1 MSIAHQIGLTLIPGV
16 GQATAKHLLAHFGS
30 AEAVFEATIPDL
42 LQVQGV
48 GIAIANHIVSRQVLH
63 QAEAE
68 LRYIEKH
75 DIKVLFYTAPDYP
88 HRLKECGDAPVLLYY
103 KGNADLNQPRMLSV
117 VGTRMATAYGKQ
129 LCMEL
134 AETLKPYGVLVVS
147 GLAYGI
153 DIAAHRESLRNNI
166 PTVGV
171 LGHGLDRIYPY
182 HHKQIAQEMLERG
195 GLLTEFPINTMP
207 DRENFPKRNRIIAGL
222 TDATLVVEATI
233 KGGALITAEL
243 ANSYHRDVYA
253 FPGRV
258 NDPYS
263 QGCNFMIKTHRA
275 ALINA
280 PKDLLYYLGWD
291 DVKEQPESMQRQ
303 LPLGLSP
310 EEARVME
317 LLKTAPLLID
327 ELALKSDIPQGK
339 LAIHLLNL
347 EMQGLLLSMP
357 GKRYKLH

>member
-1 MSIAHQIGLTLIPGV
+1 MSIVHQIGLTLIPGV
-16 GQATAKHLLAHFGS
+16 GQATAKHLLAYFGS
-30 AEAVFEATIPDL
+30 AEAVFEATVSELIN
-42 LQVQGV
+42 VQGV
-48 GIAIANHIVSRQVLH
+48 GVAIANHIVSGQVFH

-68 LRYIEKH
+68 SRYIEKH
-75 DIKVLFYTAPDYP
+75 DIKVLFYTAADYP
-88 HRLKECGDAPVLLYY
+88 QRLKECGDAPVLLYY
-103 KGNADLNQPRMLSV
+103 KGNADLNHARMLSV

-153 DIAAHRESLRNNI
+153 DIAAHRESLRQNI

-195 GLLTEFPINTMP
+195 GLLSEFPINTMP

-263 QGCNFMIKTHRA
+263 QGCNFMIKTNRA

-280 PKDLLYYLGWD
+280 PKDLLYYMGWD
-291 DVKEQPESMQRQ
+291 DVKPQQELVQRQ
-303 LPLGLSP
+303 LPFGLSP
-310 EEARVME
+310 EEARVMDI
-317 LLKTAPLLID
+317 LKAAPLLID
-327 ELALKSDIPQGK
+327 ELALKADIPQGK

-357 GKRYKLH
+357 GKQYKLH

>member
-1 MSIAHQIGLTLIPGV
+1 MSIVHQIGLTLIPGV
-16 GQATAKHLLAHFGS
+16 GQATAKHLLANFGS
-30 AEAVFEATIPDL
+30 AEAIFKATVADL
-42 LQVQGV
+42 MTVHGV
-48 GIAIANHIVSRQVLH
+48 GAAIANQIVSQQVLN

-68 LRYIEKH
+68 QKYIDKH
-75 DIKVLFYTAPDYP
+75 DIKVLFYTHADYP
-88 HRLKECGDAPVLLYY
+88 QRLKECGDSPVLLYY
-103 KGNADLNQPRMLSV
+103 KGHASLNHKRMISV

-134 AETLKPYGVLVVS
+134 AETLKPYDVVVVS

-153 DIAAHRESLRNNI
+153 DIAAHRESLRQDI

-182 HHKQIAQEMLERG
+182 HHKQIAHDMMERG

-258 NDPYS
+258 NDVYS

-275 ALINA
+275 ALIND
-280 PKDLLYYLGWD
+280 PKDLLYYMGWD
-291 DVKEQPESMQRQ
+291 DVINKPASVQRQ
-303 LPLGLSP
+303 LPLGSSP
-310 EEARVME
+310 EESRVME
-317 LLKTAPLLID
+317 LLQAAPLLID
-327 ELALKSDIPQGK
+327 ELSVMSDIPQSK

-357 GKRYKLH
+357 GKRYKLR

>member
-1 MSIAHQIGLTLIPGV
+1 MSIVHQIGLTLIPGV
-16 GQATAKHLLAHFGS
+16 GQATAKHLLAYFGS
-30 AEAVFEATIPDL
+30 AEAIFKATVPDL
-42 LQVQGV
+42 LTVYGV
-48 GIAIANHIVSRQVLH
+48 GAAIANQIVSQQVLN

-68 LRYIEKH
+68 QRYIEKH
-75 DIKVLFYTAPDYP
+75 DIKVLFYTDADYP
-88 HRLKECGDAPVLLYY
+88 QRLKECGDSPVLLYY
-103 KGNADLNQPRMLSV
+103 KGHANLNHPRMISV

-129 LCMEL
+129 LCKEL
-134 AETLKPYGVLVVS
+134 AETLKPYDVLVVS

-153 DIAAHRESLRNNI
+153 DIAAHRESLRQDI

-182 HHKQIAQEMLERG
+182 HHKQIAQDMIERG

-258 NDPYS
+258 NDIYS

-275 ALINA
+275 ALIND
-280 PKDLLYYLGWD
+280 PKDLLYYMGWD
-291 DVKEQPESMQRQ
+291 DVMKKQAPVQQQ

-310 EEARVME
+310 EESRVLE
-317 LLKTAPLLID
+317 SLKAAPLLID
-327 ELALKSDIPQGK
+327 ELSARSDIPQSK